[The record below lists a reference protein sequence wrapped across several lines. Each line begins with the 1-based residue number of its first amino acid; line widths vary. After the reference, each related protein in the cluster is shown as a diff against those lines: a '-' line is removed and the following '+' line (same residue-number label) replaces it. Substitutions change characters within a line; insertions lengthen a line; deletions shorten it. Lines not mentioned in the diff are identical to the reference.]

1 MPAIPLQLVTGFL
14 GSGKTTFL
22 KNYLDEFSVQRKIG
36 IIQNEFSEVNVDSF
50 ELQQKNAD
58 FQILE
63 INNGSVFCVCLLGSF
78 MGSLAA
84 FIDKYQ
90 PDELILEAS
99 GMSDP
104 MSVGQIFQSPL
115 LKNKVYLGHVWCLA
129 DAQNFEKMSSL
140 QTRINHQIRIAD
152 TIVVNK
158 SDLAE
163 DKIDAVIQQIKYL
176 NPFATILATSF
187 ARIDFDGKK
196 SAMKFFPS
204 GEKAEN
210 GRPDIES
217 LVFKSN
223 RPISPEKLDEFLKLI
238 HPECIRSKG
247 YINLTS
253 GVKVF
258 LQGSFGGF
266 SLQEVDPF
274 FAPTAFVVIGSFSKE
289 QAYQKLF
296 ETICASWEI

>member
-1 MPAIPLQLVTGFL
+1 MSTIPLQLVTGFL

-22 KNYLDEFSVQRKIG
+22 KNYLNEFSGKRKIG

-50 ELQQKNAD
+50 ELQQKDAD
-58 FQILE
+58 FRILE
-63 INNGSVFCVCLLGSF
+63 VNNGSVFCVCLLGSF

-84 FIDKYQ
+84 FIDQYQ

-104 MSVGQIFQSPL
+104 LSVGQIFQSPL
-115 LKNKVYLGHVWCLA
+115 LKNKVYLDHVWCLA
-129 DAQNFEKMSSL
+129 DALNFEKISTL
-140 QTRINHQIRIAD
+140 QTRVNHQIRIAD

-163 DKIDAVIQQIKYL
+163 NKLDTVISRIKYL
-176 NPFATILATSF
+176 NPFATIVATSF
-187 ARIDFDGKK
+187 AQIDFNGKK
-196 SAMKFFPS
+196 PVIKFFPS

-223 RPISPEKLDEFLKLI
+223 RPIAPEKLGKFLERI
-238 HPECIRSKG
+238 HYECIRSKG

-253 GVKVF
+253 GAKVF
-258 LQGSFGGF
+258 LQGSFDQF
-266 SLQEVDPF
+266 SLQEVESF
-274 FAPTAFVVIGSFSKE
+274 AAPTEFVVIGSFSKE
-289 QAYQKLF
+289 QTYQKLF
-296 ETICASWEI
+296 ENLCAT

>member
-1 MPAIPLQLVTGFL
+1 MSAIPLQLVTGFL

-22 KNYLDEFSVQRKIG
+22 KNYLDEFSGQRKIG

-50 ELQQKNAD
+50 ELQQKNTD
-58 FQILE
+58 FRILE
-63 INNGSVFCVCLLGSF
+63 VNNGSVFCVCLLGSF
-78 MGSLAA
+78 IGSLAA
-84 FIDKYQ
+84 FIDQHQ

-104 MSVGQIFQSPL
+104 LSVGQIFQSPL
-115 LKNKVYLGHVWCLA
+115 LKNKVYLDHVWCLA
-129 DAQNFEKMSSL
+129 DALNFEKISTL
-140 QTRINHQIRIAD
+140 QTRVAHQIRIAD

-163 DKIDAVIQQIKYL
+163 DKIDAVIQRIRNL

-187 ARIDFDGKK
+187 ARIDFNGKK
-196 SAMKFFPS
+196 PVMKFFPT

-238 HPECIRSKG
+238 HAECIRSKG

-253 GVKVF
+253 GAKVF
-258 LQGSFGGF
+258 LQGSFEQF
-266 SLQEVDPF
+266 TIQEVESF
-274 FAPTAFVVIGSFSKE
+274 AAPTEFVVIGSFAKE
-289 QAYQKLF
+289 QTYQKLF
-296 ETICASWEI
+296 ENLCTS

>member
-1 MPAIPLQLVTGFL
+1 MSAIPLQLVTGFL

-22 KNYLDEFSVQRKIG
+22 KNYLDEFSGQRKIG

-58 FQILE
+58 FRILE
-63 INNGSVFCVCLLGSF
+63 VNNGSVFCVCLLGSF
-78 MGSLAA
+78 IGSLAA
-84 FIDKYQ
+84 FIDQHQ

-104 MSVGQIFQSPL
+104 LSVGQIFQSPL
-115 LKNKVYLGHVWCLA
+115 LKNKVYLDHVWCLA
-129 DAQNFEKMSSL
+129 DALNFEKISAL
-140 QTRINHQIRIAD
+140 QTRVVHQIRIAD

-158 SDLAE
+158 LDLAE
-163 DKIDAVIQQIKYL
+163 DKIDAVIQRIKYL

-187 ARIDFDGKK
+187 ARIDFNGKK
-196 SAMKFFPS
+196 PVMKFFPF

-223 RPISPEKLDEFLKLI
+223 RPISTEKLNEFLKLI
-238 HPECIRSKG
+238 HTECIRSKG

-253 GVKVF
+253 GGKLF
-258 LQGSFGGF
+258 LQGSFDQF
-266 SLQEVDPF
+266 TIQEVESF
-274 FAPTAFVVIGSFSKE
+274 AAPTEFVVIGSFTKE
-289 QAYQKLF
+289 QTYQKLF
-296 ETICASWEI
+296 ENLCAS

>member
-1 MPAIPLQLVTGFL
+1 MSAIPLQLVTGFL

-22 KNYLDEFSVQRKIG
+22 KNYLDEFSGKRKIG

-63 INNGSVFCVCLLGSF
+63 VNNGSLFCVCLLGSF
-78 MGSLAA
+78 IGSLAA
-84 FIDKYQ
+84 FIDQHQ

-104 MSVGQIFQSPL
+104 LSVGQIFQSPL
-115 LKNKVYLGHVWCLA
+115 LRNKVYLDHVWCLV
-129 DAQNFEKMSSL
+129 DALNFEKISTL
-140 QTRINHQIRIAD
+140 QTRVNHQVRIAD
-152 TIVVNK
+152 TIIVNK

-163 DKIDAVIQQIKYL
+163 NKANTVIQRIKYL
-176 NPFATILATSF
+176 NPFATVLATSF
-187 ARIDFDGKK
+187 AQIAFKGKK
-196 SAMKFFPS
+196 SIMKFFPS

-210 GRPDIES
+210 GRPNLES
-217 LVFKSN
+217 LVIKSN
-223 RPISPEKLDEFLKLI
+223 RAISSEKLDVFLKLV

-253 GVKVF
+253 GGKVF
-258 LQGSFGGF
+258 LQGSFDEF
-266 SLQEVDPF
+266 TLQEVKPF
-274 FAPTAFVVIGSFSKE
+274 VAPTEFIIIGSFSEE
-289 QAYQKLF
+289 QTYQKLF
-296 ETICASWEI
+296 ENMCAS

>member
-1 MPAIPLQLVTGFL
+1 MSAIPLQLVTGFL

-22 KNYLDEFSVQRKIG
+22 KNYLDEFSGQRKIG

-50 ELQQKNAD
+50 ELQQKNTD
-58 FQILE
+58 FRILE
-63 INNGSVFCVCLLGSF
+63 VNNGSVFCMCLLGSF
-78 MGSLAA
+78 IGSLAA
-84 FIDKYQ
+84 FIDQHQ

-104 MSVGQIFQSPL
+104 LSVGQIFQSPL
-115 LKNKVYLGHVWCLA
+115 LKNKVYLDHVWCLA
-129 DAQNFEKMSSL
+129 DALNFEKISTL
-140 QTRINHQIRIAD
+140 QTRVAHQIRIAD

-163 DKIDAVIQQIKYL
+163 DKIDAVIQRIRYL

-187 ARIDFDGKK
+187 ARIDFNGKK
-196 SAMKFFPS
+196 PVMKFFPS

-238 HPECIRSKG
+238 HAECIRSKG

-253 GVKVF
+253 GAKVF
-258 LQGSFGGF
+258 LQGSFEQF
-266 SLQEVDPF
+266 TIQKVESF
-274 FAPTAFVVIGSFSKE
+274 AAPTEFVVIGSFTKE
-289 QAYQKLF
+289 QTYQKLF
-296 ETICASWEI
+296 ENLCAS

>member
-1 MPAIPLQLVTGFL
+1 MSAIPLQLVTGFL

-22 KNYLDEFSVQRKIG
+22 KNYLDEFSGQRKIG

-58 FQILE
+58 FRILE
-63 INNGSVFCVCLLGSF
+63 VNNGSVFCVCLLGSF
-78 MGSLAA
+78 IGSLAA
-84 FIDKYQ
+84 FVDQYQ

-104 MSVGQIFQSPL
+104 LSVGQIFQSPL
-115 LKNKVYLGHVWCLA
+115 LKNKVYLDHVWCLA
-129 DAQNFEKMSSL
+129 DALNFEKISTL
-140 QTRINHQIRIAD
+140 QTRVNHQIRIAD

-163 DKIDAVIQQIKYL
+163 DKIDAVIQRIKYL
-176 NPFATILATSF
+176 NPFAAILATSF
-187 ARIDFDGKK
+187 ARIDFNGRKPV
-196 SAMKFFPS
+196 MKFFPS

-210 GRPDIES
+210 GRPNIES

-223 RPISPEKLDEFLKLI
+223 RPISPEKLDEFLKQI

-258 LQGSFGGF
+258 LQGSFDEF
-266 SLQEVDPF
+266 TLQEVKPF
-274 FAPTAFVVIGSFSKE
+274 AAPTEFIIIGSFSEE

-296 ETICASWEI
+296 ENLCAS